1 MESVQSQQ
9 IEVLGTVLKTR
20 KGKEIRGMRQG
31 VERDLSHSSNG
42 STSRSRSP
50 RVDEQK
56 LQEMQELYEH
66 RLKESEKRAQQQI
79 QEVQQHVL
87 PAESLYSAVQSQVA
101 AIYEHLDMPPSPPP
115 QFPPPPPQATEIV
128 TFVAQDK
135 PPRRRK

>member
-50 RVDEQK
+50 R
-56 LQEMQELYEH
+56 ELYEH

-115 QFPPPPPQATEIV
+115 QFPPPPPQVSPQNNDDRDNNIGLDENV
-128 TFVAQDK
+128 NWHY
-135 PPRRRK
+135 